1 MITNNI
7 YQPIQSVCCNKKQL
21 IITKGLLW
29 QKQCIGPRYFLKIQ
43 TTQQYWTCHQS
54 NIQEG
59 EEEFVVD
66 ATEEEIDNMKD
77 SNNVT
82 N

>member
-7 YQPIQSVCCNKKQL
+7 YQPIQFVCCNKKQL

-29 QKQCIGPRYFLKIQ
+29 QKQYIGPRFLKIQ

-54 NIQEG
+54 NI
-59 EEEFVVD
+59 D